1 MFVWYQLVLIKAGT
15 CHLPESGAHVGNA
28 HLQHDDLPPKYTS
41 LHATNAQQHIVIHLP
56 VLQNNNTYNNIDV
69 NITYVFIM
77 ALSILKN
84 RYSLPKTATS
94 SISTYSDDNNK
105 SRRQFR
111 SASSTSVE
119 FINVVR
125 AILGSFHDLVVGI
138 LLIAFA
144 LPFFYVIGIWL
155 GTNVNLSTGD
165 TIIEHT
171 TIELRLQNHR
181 IKDETAPCGAH
192 KVRRNYIRST

>member
-1 MFVWYQLVLIKAGT
+1 MVT
-15 CHLPESGAHVGNA
+15 P
-28 HLQHDDLPPKYTS
+28 
-41 LHATNAQQHIVIHLP
+41 
-56 VLQNNNTYNNIDV
+56 
-69 NITYVFIM
+69 
-77 ALSILKN
+77 ILKN
-84 RYSLPKTATS
+84 RHSPPKTATS
-94 SISTYSDDNNK
+94 SNSTFNEDDNGK

-111 SASSTSVE
+111 SASKTTSVE
-119 FINVVR
+119 FIKDVGI
-125 AILGSFHDLVVGI
+125 ILASFHDVVVGI

-155 GTNVNLSTGD
+155 GTNFNLSTGD

>member
-1 MFVWYQLVLIKAGT
+1 MVT
-15 CHLPESGAHVGNA
+15 P
-28 HLQHDDLPPKYTS
+28 
-41 LHATNAQQHIVIHLP
+41 
-56 VLQNNNTYNNIDV
+56 
-69 NITYVFIM
+69 
-77 ALSILKN
+77 ILKN
-84 RYSLPKTATS
+84 RHSPPKTATS
-94 SISTYSDDNNK
+94 SNSTFNEDDNGK
-105 SRRQFR
+105 SRRKHQ
-111 SASSTSVE
+111 SSSKTTSVE
-119 FINVVR
+119 FIKDVGI
-125 AILGSFHDLVVGI
+125 ILASFHDVVVAI

-192 KVRRNYIRST
+192 KVRRNCIRST

>member
-1 MFVWYQLVLIKAGT
+1 MVT
-15 CHLPESGAHVGNA
+15 P
-28 HLQHDDLPPKYTS
+28 
-41 LHATNAQQHIVIHLP
+41 
-56 VLQNNNTYNNIDV
+56 
-69 NITYVFIM
+69 
-77 ALSILKN
+77 ILKN
-84 RYSLPKTATS
+84 RHSPPKTATS
-94 SISTYSDDNNK
+94 SNSTFNEDDNGK

-111 SASSTSVE
+111 SASKTTSVE
-119 FINVVR
+119 FIKDVGI
-125 AILGSFHDLVVGI
+125 ILASFHDVVVGI

-192 KVRRNYIRST
+192 KVRRNCIRST

>member
-1 MFVWYQLVLIKAGT
+1 
-15 CHLPESGAHVGNA
+15 
-28 HLQHDDLPPKYTS
+28 
-41 LHATNAQQHIVIHLP
+41 
-56 VLQNNNTYNNIDV
+56 
-69 NITYVFIM
+69 M

-84 RYSLPKTATS
+84 RYSPSKTATS

-119 FINVVR
+119 FMNVVR

-144 LPFFYVIGIWL
+144 LPFFYVVGVWI
-155 GTNVNLSTGD
+155 GTNITFSTEVALKQMKQ
-165 TIIEHT
+165 IYLEHAT
-171 TIELRLQNHR
+171 MDFTLQNHR

-192 KVRRNYIRST
+192 KVRVFQFYLSIST

>member
-1 MFVWYQLVLIKAGT
+1 MVT
-15 CHLPESGAHVGNA
+15 P
-28 HLQHDDLPPKYTS
+28 
-41 LHATNAQQHIVIHLP
+41 
-56 VLQNNNTYNNIDV
+56 
-69 NITYVFIM
+69 
-77 ALSILKN
+77 ILKN
-84 RYSLPKTATS
+84 RHSPPKTATS
-94 SISTYSDDNNK
+94 ISTFNEDDNGK
-105 SRRQFR
+105 SRRKHQ
-111 SASSTSVE
+111 SSSKTTSVE
-119 FINVVR
+119 FIKDVGI
-125 AILGSFHDLVVGI
+125 ILASFHDVVVGI

-192 KVRRNYIRST
+192 KVRRNCIRST

>member
-1 MFVWYQLVLIKAGT
+1 MNMVT
-15 CHLPESGAHVGNA
+15 P
-28 HLQHDDLPPKYTS
+28 
-41 LHATNAQQHIVIHLP
+41 
-56 VLQNNNTYNNIDV
+56 
-69 NITYVFIM
+69 
-77 ALSILKN
+77 ILKN
-84 RYSLPKTATS
+84 RHSPPKTATS
-94 SISTYSDDNNK
+94 SNSTFNEDDNGK

-111 SASSTSVE
+111 SASKTTSVE
-119 FINVVR
+119 FIKDVGI
-125 AILGSFHDLVVGI
+125 ILASFHDVVVGI

-192 KVRRNYIRST
+192 KVRRNCIRST

>member
-1 MFVWYQLVLIKAGT
+1 MVT
-15 CHLPESGAHVGNA
+15 P
-28 HLQHDDLPPKYTS
+28 
-41 LHATNAQQHIVIHLP
+41 
-56 VLQNNNTYNNIDV
+56 
-69 NITYVFIM
+69 
-77 ALSILKN
+77 ILKN
-84 RYSLPKTATS
+84 RHSPPKTATS
-94 SISTYSDDNNK
+94 SNSTFNEDDNGK
-105 SRRQFR
+105 SRRKHQ
-111 SASSTSVE
+111 SSSKTTSVE
-119 FINVVR
+119 FIKDVGI
-125 AILGSFHDLVVGI
+125 ILASFHDVVVGI

-192 KVRRNYIRST
+192 KVRRNCIRST